1 METALQDLRYA
12 FRLLARNPAFTAIA
26 ILTMALGIGA
36 NTAIFSVVNTV
47 LLRPLP
53 FRDPGRLGIV
63 AEKSQYPFISTSY
76 QNWMDWRDQNRSFES
91 LEATRSATI
100 ALTGAGE
107 PERLNVHMATAGLF
121 PLLGV
126 NAVAGRIYT
135 ADEDRAGGTPVV
147 LLSYGLWQRRFGA
160 SREILGKPITLDS
173 KPYTVVGVLP
183 PGFQILQPA
192 DVFVPFAPWAK
203 TLPDDRNWHPGIIA
217 IARLKSDVSREQA
230 RTEMVAITKRL
241 EQQYPLYN
249 TGVSAD
255 VVGLQEQ
262 MVKNVR
268 PALVLL
274 LGAVSFVLLIA
285 CVNVANLLLARGASR
300 GREVAIRT
308 SMGASRGRIVRQL
321 LTESVLISL
330 AGGILGLLLA
340 DAALGPLLKISAG
353 SVPQVFNV
361 ELDRWVLVF
370 TLVASVVTGL
380 IFGLVPALRTA
391 KLDLR
396 ETLNEAS
403 RGSTSGPGQ
412 HRLRGALVGMEIALA
427 MLLLVGAGLLL
438 RSFERLQDVSAGFLP
453 DNLLLADLPLS
464 QNAYA
469 KPEQRFQFF
478 DRIVERARTLPGVSS
493 AAAASFLP
501 VSGGGGLIH
510 FNITGRPP
518 KSPKEF
524 TAAGYRTV
532 SANYFETLAV
542 PLLQG
547 RLINAGDQEKSPA
560 VVVINSTMAR
570 TYFPNENP
578 LGKRLQ
584 LGATPEPEKEVPT
597 MEIVGVVGDVLQ
609 GLDLGP
615 QAEMFL
621 PFKQAD
627 ALLPVFQMSVVL
639 RTAADPSL
647 ETSALRSALAEID
660 PNQPLVNVRSMEQN
674 MSTSVAQPR
683 FRTWLIGIFA
693 ALALILAA
701 VGVYGV
707 MSYTVTQRTS
717 EIGIRVTLGA
727 QSTDVF
733 RNIVAEGLRIAIFGV
748 GAGILAALALTR
760 LLRSFLY
767 SISASD
773 PATFVLV
780 AFLLILVTAAACY
793 FPARRAT
800 RVDPIV
806 ALRYE

>member
-1 METALQDLRYA
+1 
-12 FRLLARNPAFTAIA
+12 
-26 ILTMALGIGA
+26 
-36 NTAIFSVVNTV
+36 
-47 LLRPLP
+47 
-53 FRDPGRLGIV
+53 
-63 AEKSQYPFISTSY
+63 
-76 QNWMDWRDQNRSFES
+76 
-91 LEATRSATI
+91 
-100 ALTGAGE
+100 
-107 PERLNVHMATAGLF
+107 
-121 PLLGV
+121 
-126 NAVAGRIYT
+126 
-135 ADEDRAGGTPVV
+135 
-147 LLSYGLWQRRFGA
+147 
-160 SREILGKPITLDS
+160 
-173 KPYTVVGVLP
+173 
-183 PGFQILQPA
+183 
-192 DVFVPFAPWAK
+192 
-203 TLPDDRNWHPGIIA
+203 
-217 IARLKSDVSREQA
+217 
-230 RTEMVAITKRL
+230 
-241 EQQYPLYN
+241 
-249 TGVSAD
+249 
-255 VVGLQEQ
+255 
-262 MVKNVR
+262 
-268 PALVLL
+268 
-274 LGAVSFVLLIA
+274 
-285 CVNVANLLLARGASR
+285 
-300 GREVAIRT
+300 
-308 SMGASRGRIVRQL
+308 MGASRGRIVRQL

-353 SVPQVFNV
+353 SVPQVFTV

-370 TLVASVVTGL
+370 TLAASVVTGL

-438 RSFERLQDVSAGFLP
+438 RSFERLQDVSAGFSP
-453 DNLLLADLPLS
+453 DHLLLADLPLS

-478 DRIVERARTLPGVSS
+478 DRIVERASTLPGVRS

-518 KSPKEF
+518 
-524 TAAGYRTV
+524 T
-532 SANYFETLAV
+532 
-542 PLLQG
+542 
-547 RLINAGDQEKSPA
+547 
-560 VVVINSTMAR
+560 
-570 TYFPNENP
+570 
-578 LGKRLQ
+578 
-584 LGATPEPEKEVPT
+584 
-597 MEIVGVVGDVLQ
+597 
-609 GLDLGP
+609 
-615 QAEMFL
+615 
-621 PFKQAD
+621 D
-627 ALLPVFQMSVVL
+627 ALLPVFQMSMVL

-693 ALALILAA
+693 AVALVLAA

-733 RNIVAEGLRIAIFGV
+733 RSIVGEGLRIAIFGV

-767 SISASD
+767 GISASD